1 MVPPSQPWSHLRWS
15 FCGFVSGC
23 FPARSWVWRASRASN
38 TNSSVSVARH
48 RDGGGTSPSPR
59 SWSFG
64 VQATDSRCIGVSYCW
79 CPGKFSDFKGKRS
92 SMETLLVNSF
102 LPNFHV
108 HLILPALNLY
118 VCCVSFLTLIC
129 SKNMQKPWT
138 TDGRWNQ
145 TLLCQA
151 HPQHPDFH

>member
-1 MVPPSQPWSHLRWS
+1 
-15 FCGFVSGC
+15 
-23 FPARSWVWRASRASN
+23 
-38 TNSSVSVARH
+38 
-48 RDGGGTSPSPR
+48 
-59 SWSFG
+59 
-64 VQATDSRCIGVSYCW
+64 
-79 CPGKFSDFKGKRS
+79 
-92 SMETLLVNSF
+92 
-102 LPNFHV
+102 
-108 HLILPALNLY
+108 LILPALNLY